1 MHPGGRTKK
10 IPITMEMKDTTKGLR
25 NLAELLMDSRK
36 GYQEA
41 ADRAEAPH
49 LKQLLMKLSNGRTPL
64 ITEVESQLRMLG
76 EDDMPK
82 DGTLKGD
89 LHRAW
94 IDIRDSLSGSDNAT
108 VLAECERG
116 EKYLLERY
124 DELINDSEMA
134 ESVKSMLN
142 KQRTQVQSNI
152 NEVQALHA
160 THEASEKNK

>member
-1 MHPGGRTKK
+1 MD
-10 IPITMEMKDTTKGLR
+10 MKNTRKALN
-25 NLAELLMDSRK
+25 NLVELLIDSRK

-41 ADRAEAPH
+41 AERVEAPH
-49 LKQLLMKLSNGRTPL
+49 LKQLLTKLSTERAPL
-64 ITEVESQLRMLG
+64 ISEVESQLRMVG

-82 DGTLKGD
+82 DGTVKGD

-94 IDIRDSLSGSDNAT
+94 IDIRDSLSGSENAN
-108 VLAECERG
+108 VLDECERG

-124 DELINDSEMA
+124 DDIIKDEDVSPQ
-134 ESVKSMLN
+134 VKTMLN
-142 KQRTQVQSNI
+142 TQRTKVQSNI